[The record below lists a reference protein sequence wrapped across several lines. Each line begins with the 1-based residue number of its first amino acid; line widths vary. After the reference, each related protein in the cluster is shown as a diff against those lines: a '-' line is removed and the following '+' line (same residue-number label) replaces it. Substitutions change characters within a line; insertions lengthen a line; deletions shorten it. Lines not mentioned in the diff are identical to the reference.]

1 MLADVLLA
9 VLPRLVRRALSGKAL
24 AVLVGVALGA
34 IVAISAPRSSAQTAP
49 PIAGTVAAY
58 QPTDPAKEPP
68 PTRFVDAKG
77 EAQDLARYKGKVV
90 VLNFWATW
98 CAPCVREMPSLDRL
112 QAALGGEGLVVLPL
126 SLDGPTKPR
135 VEPFYKAQ
143 NLGNLPILFDE
154 KNATFGRFGVGVLPT
169 TIVIGRDGRE
179 VGRLEGPA
187 EWDAPE
193 ALALLRHYLKAGG

>member
-1 MLADVLLA
+1 MLADRLLA
-9 VLPRLVRRALSGKAL
+9 VPPRLVARSLSGRTL

-49 PIAGTVAAY
+49 PVSGTVAAFK
-58 QPTDPAKEPP
+58 PAEPAKALPES
-68 PTRFVDAKG
+68 RFVDAEGK
-77 EAQDLARYKGKVV
+77 AQSLDAYKGKVV

-112 QAALGGEGLVVLPL
+112 QAALREEGLAVLPL

-143 NLGNLPILFDE
+143 KLDNLPILFDE

>member
-1 MLADVLLA
+1 MAA
-9 VLPRLVRRALSGKAL
+9 FKPAEPAR
-24 AVLVGVALGA
+24 
-34 IVAISAPRSSAQTAP
+34 AP
-49 PIAGTVAAY
+49 P
-58 QPTDPAKEPP
+58 ES
-68 PTRFVDAKG
+68 RFVDVAGKVLNL
-77 EAQDLARYKGKVV
+77 EAYKGKVV

-112 QAALGGEGLVVLPL
+112 QVALREEGLVVLPL

-143 NLGNLPILFDE
+143 KLENLPILFDE

-179 VGRLEGPA
+179 LGRLEGPA

>member
-1 MLADVLLA
+1 MSADYLWTVP
-9 VLPRLVRRALSGKAL
+9 PRLKLRPLSGKSL
-24 AVLVGVALGA
+24 LVGVALAA
-34 IVAISAPRSSAQTAP
+34 IVAISAPQSSAQTAP
-49 PIAGTVAAY
+49 PVAGTVATFKPA
-58 QPTDPAKEPP
+58 TPAKDPP
-68 PTRFVDAKG
+68 QTRFVDLKG
-77 EAQDLARYKGKVV
+77 GELDLGRYKGKVV
-90 VLNFWATW
+90 LVNFWATW

-112 QAALGGEGLVVLPL
+112 QAALEGEGLVVLPL

-143 NLGNLPILFDE
+143 NLVNLPILFDE
-154 KNATFGRFGVGVLPT
+154 KSVTFGRFGVGVLPT
-169 TIVIGRDGRE
+169 SIVINRDGKE